1 MIDQKTQ
8 NQQYKLPHIQNTGA
22 EEVARLRDSFTAIDN
37 DVAALNVG
45 LANKTDKTTTANL
58 QAQIDDLSILTY
70 AGLI

>member
-1 MIDQKTQ
+1 MIDQKTP

-22 EEVARLRDSFTAIDN
+22 EEVARLRDTVTAIDN

-45 LANKTDKTTTANL
+45 LANKASKATTDNL
-58 QAQIDDLSILTY
+58 QAQIDDLSILIF